1 MDTTIAL
8 YSHDSVGL
16 GHSRRNRALAFALAA
31 QLPALTGGS
40 VGGLL
45 IAGHPDA
52 GRDPLPEG
60 WDWLVLPGMTRTAG
74 EYGPRRLGLDGP
86 ALRDL
91 RSATID
97 AALAALEPDLFIAD
111 RHPFGIDGE
120 LRPVL
125 SALRARGTAT
135 VLGLR
140 EVLDTPR
147 VAAAEWEALGGAEHV
162 ASFLDAIWVY
172 GDAHVYDPR
181 LTGELPPA
189 LARRAVLT
197 GYLSHG
203 RPSGRGAGRPDV
215 LPAGRREEPT
225 AGCPADRP
233 TDRPAGR
240 PVGRSAGLG
249 SARRSSAPERPYV
262 LTVLGGGS
270 DGAALA
276 RLAVRSRPPRGH
288 RHLLITGPQMPA
300 DEIAELRALAE
311 TANLAETVNRAAT
324 AHRAAGAAAAEG
336 PTTVLRSAPDVPELI
351 AEAASVVC
359 MGGYNTLAEVMAT
372 TTPALVVPRTRRR
385 QEQPRRA
392 QALAAVG
399 AVETREPHSLTAED
413 LTAWWDRSATTRTD
427 RSGLDLG
434 GLDVVPRLAAQLLPA
449 SVPAHSEVSRHVG

>member
-203 RPSGRGAGRPDV
+203 RPSGRGTDRPEV

-249 SARRSSAPERPYV
+249 SARRSSAP
-262 LTVLGGGS
+262 
-270 DGAALA
+270 
-276 RLAVRSRPPRGH
+276 
-288 RHLLITGPQMPA
+288 
-300 DEIAELRALAE
+300 
-311 TANLAETVNRAAT
+311 
-324 AHRAAGAAAAEG
+324 
-336 PTTVLRSAPDVPELI
+336 
-351 AEAASVVC
+351 
-359 MGGYNTLAEVMAT
+359 
-372 TTPALVVPRTRRR
+372 
-385 QEQPRRA
+385 
-392 QALAAVG
+392 
-399 AVETREPHSLTAED
+399 
-413 LTAWWDRSATTRTD
+413 
-427 RSGLDLG
+427 
-434 GLDVVPRLAAQLLPA
+434 
-449 SVPAHSEVSRHVG
+449 

>member
-203 RPSGRGAGRPDV
+203 RPAGRGAGRPDV
-215 LPAGRREEPT
+215 LPTGRREEPT

-311 TANLAETVNRAAT
+311 TANRAAG
-324 AHRAAGAAAAEG
+324 AAGAAAAEG

>member
-203 RPSGRGAGRPDV
+203 RPSGRGTDRPEV
-215 LPAGRREEPT
+215 LPTGRREEPT

-233 TDRPAGR
+233 TGR

-249 SARRSSAPERPYV
+249 SARRSSAPERPYM

-311 TANLAETVNRAAT
+311 TANRAAG
-324 AHRAAGAAAAEG
+324 AAGAAAAEG

-449 SVPAHSEVSRHVG
+449 SVPAHPEVSRHVG

>member
-16 GHSRRNRALAFALAA
+16 GHARRNRALAYAMAE
-31 QLPALTGGS
+31 QLPALTGGT

-60 WDWLVLPGMTRTAG
+60 WDWLVLPGMTRTSG
-74 EYGPRRLGLDGP
+74 GYGARRLGMAP
-86 ALRDL
+86 EAMRDL

-125 SALRARGTAT
+125 ANLRARGTAT

-147 VAAAEWEALGGAEHV
+147 VAAGEWEALGGAEHV

-172 GDAHVYDPR
+172 GDQHVYDPR

-189 LARRAVLT
+189 LAQKATAT
-197 GYLSHG
+197 GYLAHG
-203 RPSGRGAGRPDV
+203 
-215 LPAGRREEPT
+215 
-225 AGCPADRP
+225 
-233 TDRPAGR
+233 RPAGR
-240 PVGRSAGLG
+240 PTS
-249 SARRSSAPERPYV
+249 PERTSPKPPPPYV

-270 DGAALA
+270 DGAELA
-276 RLAVRSRPPRGH
+276 RLAAAARLPEGH

-300 DEIAELRALAE
+300 QDVAEIREVA
-311 TANLAETVNRAAT
+311 AAT
-324 AHRAAGAAAAEG
+324 SAA
-336 PTTVLRSAPDVPELI
+336 TTVVRSAPDVPELI
-351 AEAASVVC
+351 AEAAAVVC
-359 MGGYNTLAEVMAT
+359 MGGYNTMAEVMAT
-372 TTPALVVPRTRRR
+372 DTPALVVPRSRRR

-392 QALAAVG
+392 LALAAVG
-399 AVETREPHSLTAED
+399 AVETREAAAVTGEHIAH
-413 LTAWWDRSATTRTD
+413 WWRRAVTGRTD
-427 RSGLDLG
+427 RSHIDLDGLG
-434 GLDVVPRLAAQLLPA
+434 VVPRLAARLLPA
-449 SVPAHSEVSRHVG
+449 AVPTHPEVSHHVG